1 MPEHEGS
8 ASVESAHVLRSP
20 RFRRVLASNVITMLG
35 SAAAPV
41 ALAFAALGT
50 GGGTFTLGIVLAAN
64 AIPSILIL
72 LYGGVLADRVSRSVL
87 LVGGRIA
94 AGTAQ
99 LLVAILV
106 LTANA
111 TTIALGLLAFVSGAA
126 AAVMRPA
133 AMAIFK
139 PLVDASQLQQANAL
153 NRLSSNIVRVG
164 APVIAGVA
172 VAVTSPGWVL
182 VFDAATFFVSAL
194 LMLGVQLQPAVRGA
208 VTSPWQDLREGLREV
223 GWRSWLLANMFFG
236 AVIVVLWRVGFE
248 LAGPAIAKQGY
259 GGAAAWGVIESA
271 FAVGLVV
278 GGFVCLRW
286 KPARLAVVA
295 TAASGVLALPLL
307 CLGLHLPVIF
317 VAAAA
322 VVTGVGLDVAI
333 VTWSTALGQHI
344 PDALQGRVQSVNSI
358 GELSAVPV
366 GYLVTAMLAP
376 HISLYAVTLVGGVGI
391 MAATALNLCVASLW
405 AVKRLA

>member
-8 ASVESAHVLRSP
+8 VSVESAQVLRSP

-50 GGGTFTLGIVLAAN
+50 GGETFTLGIVLAAN

-87 LVGGRIA
+87 LVGGRIV

-106 LTANA
+106 LTAST
-111 TTIALGLLAFVSGAA
+111 TTIALGVLAFVSGAA

-133 AMAIFK
+133 SMAIFK
-139 PLVDASQLQQANAL
+139 QLVDVSALQQAYAL

-194 LMLGVQLQPAVRGA
+194 LMLGVQLQAAVRVA

-223 GWRSWLLANMFFG
+223 GSRSWLLANMFFG

-248 LAGPAIAKQGY
+248 LAGPAISKQGY

-286 KPARLAVVA
+286 KTSPAGRGSDSREWG
-295 TAASGVLALPLL
+295 TR
-307 CLGLHLPVIF
+307 
-317 VAAAA
+317 VAAAVSGPA
-322 VVTGVGLDVAI
+322 SAGCLCRCGGGSDRGRPRCRDRDLVDRTG
-333 VTWSTALGQHI
+333 TAHSRRAPG
-344 PDALQGRVQSVNSI
+344 PCAI
-358 GELSAVPV
+358 GELD
-366 GYLVTAMLAP
+366 
-376 HISLYAVTLVGGVGI
+376 
-391 MAATALNLCVASLW
+391 
-405 AVKRLA
+405 R